1 MLFVGENMSLE
12 KLFESVDENV
22 LTPELKQSLEESFNE
37 AVEIKSQELADQ
49 IVSEKINALN
59 EHCDNYKAQLDE
71 EVEQAKSELQAEKAS
86 LNEEFQEKCAEI
98 QERVSSY
105 MDHVVDE
112 LVTEHSEKLEECVK
126 DSKCNALDEMFGT
139 MLKVA
144 GINMSDILAEHAN
157 DNANKLSEMSDKLN
171 ETLSRVTELE
181 NELSEARE
189 GNASNL
195 YDAIVESFSK
205 DLTIMQASK
214 FATRA
219 ATIDVDDFA
228 DALNKL
234 SALKARIVED
244 CSKDEDEDDEE
255 EDSDK
260 ANKKESKKDALEER
274 LQRFI

>member
-71 EVEQAKSELQAEKAS
+71 GMEQAKSEIQAEKES
-86 LNEEFQEKCAEI
+86 LNEEFQKKCAELN
-98 QERVSSY
+98 EHVSNY

-112 LVTEHSEKLEECVK
+112 LVSEHAEKLEECVK
-126 DSKCNALDEMFGT
+126 DSKCEALDEMFGT
-139 MLKVA
+139 MLKTA
-144 GINMSDILAEHAN
+144 GINMSEILAEHAN
-157 DNANKLSEMSDKLN
+157 DNSNKLSEMSDKLN
-171 ETLSRVTELE
+171 NALARVCELE
-181 NELSEARE
+181 NKLSEARE

-219 ATIDVDDFA
+219 ATLDVADFA
-228 DALNKL
+228 DALTKL
-234 SALKARIVED
+234 SALKSQIVEG
-244 CSKDEDEDDEE
+244 CSEDDDEDDEE
-255 EDSDK
+255 KSE
-260 ANKKESKKDALEER
+260 KKEPKKALEER
-274 LQRFI
+274 LQRFL

>member
-1 MLFVGENMSLE
+1 MSLE

-71 EVEQAKSELQAEKAS
+71 EVEQAKSEIQAEKAS
-86 LNEEFQEKCAEI
+86 LNEEFQKKCAELN
-98 QERVSSY
+98 EHVSNY
-105 MDHVVDE
+105 MDNVVDE
-112 LVTEHSEKLEECVK
+112 LVSEHAEKLEECVK

-139 MLKVA
+139 MLKTA
-144 GINMSDILAEHAN
+144 GINMADILAEHAN
-157 DNANKLSEMSDKLN
+157 DNSNKLSEMSDKLN
-171 ETLSRVTELE
+171 DALARVCELE
-181 NELSEARE
+181 EKLSEARE

-219 ATIDVDDFA
+219 ATLDVADFA
-228 DALNKL
+228 DAMTKL
-234 SALKARIVED
+234 SELKSRIVEE
-244 CSKDEDEDDEE
+244 CSDKDEDDEDN
-255 EDSDK
+255 EDAEVKSE
-260 ANKKESKKDALEER
+260 KKKPEKALEER
-274 LQRFI
+274 LQRFL

>member
-1 MLFVGENMSLE
+1 MSLE

-49 IVSEKINALN
+49 IVSEKIDALN

-171 ETLSRVTELE
+171 EALSRVTELE

-234 SALKARIVED
+234 SALKARIVEE

-255 EDSDK
+255 ADSDK
-260 ANKKESKKDALEER
+260 SNKKESKKDALEER